1 MSTVFT
7 STIYNSLKE
16 TLNEII
22 DDAGKGYSSKL
33 IFPKWCNVKNMKDYY
48 EDDIEMGGPGL
59 ASEVAE
65 GSPLVVGGIQEGVLT
80 RYISRKFGLKMV
92 ITEEAIDDTKYDRV
106 INAAPRLMR
115 ALYKTADIDATNMLV
130 RGFSSTYPGSDGV
143 SLFSSAHTLPGGGTY
158 SNTLATPMSPS
169 RAAVIQMT
177 SMARKL
183 PGHDGVTEGYEP
195 MDVLCPTEQWAV
207 WAGVVKSEKAPEP
220 GAFNEI
226 NVARDV
232 IRNVIP
238 IMYWNNTTTNFAI
251 TTDCEN
257 GLNFRWRRKP
267 RSRSWVDED
276 NEVMNY
282 GISARW
288 DRRWSDAR
296 SIIGSNA

>member
-16 TLNEII
+16 TLDEII

-33 IFPKWCNVKNMKDYY
+33 IFPKWCTVKNMKDYY
-48 EDDIEMGGPGL
+48 EDDLEMGGPGL

-92 ITEEAIDDTKYDRV
+92 VTEEAIDDTKYDRV

-130 RGFSSTYPGSDGV
+130 RGFSSSYPGSDGV
-143 SLFSSAHTLPGGGTY
+143 SLFNSAHTLPGGGTY

>member
-7 STIYNSLKE
+7 SVIYNSLKE
-16 TLNEII
+16 TLNEVV
-22 DDAGKGYSSKL
+22 DDKGDGYESGL
-33 IFPKWCNVKNMKDYY
+33 IFPKWCKVKMMKDHY
-48 EDDIEMGGPGL
+48 EDDLEMGGPGL

-65 GSPLVVGGIQEGVLT
+65 GSPLVVGSIREGVLT

-106 INAAPRLMR
+106 IDAGRRLKR
-115 ALYKTADIDATNMLV
+115 ALYKTADIDATQMLV
-130 RGFSSTYPGSDGV
+130 RAFSTSYPGSDGV
-143 SLFSSAHTLPGGGTY
+143 PLFSASHTLPSGGTY
-158 SNTLATPMSPS
+158 SNTLATPMTPS

-195 MDVLCPTEQWAV
+195 KNILCPTEQWAV
-207 WAGVVKSEKAPEP
+207 WAGIVKSEKAPEP

-226 NVARDV
+226 NVAKDV
-232 IRNVIP
+232 IDGVVP
-238 IMYWNNTTTNFAI
+238 IKYWSNTTTNFAM
-251 TTDCEN
+251 TTDCDN

-267 RSRSWVDED
+267 RTRSWVDED

>member
-1 MSTVFT
+1 MSAVFT
-7 STIYNSLKE
+7 SVIFNSLKE
-16 TLNEII
+16 TLDEII
-22 DDAGKGYSSKL
+22 DDNGKSYSSKL
-33 IFPKWCNVKNMKDYY
+33 IFPKWCQVKNMKDHY
-48 EDDIEMGGPGL
+48 EDDLEMGGPGL

-65 GSPLVVGGIQEGVLT
+65 GSPLVVGSIREGVLT
-80 RYISRKFGLKMV
+80 RYFARKFGLKMV

-106 INAAPRLMR
+106 INAGPRLIR
-115 ALYKTADIDATNMLV
+115 ALYKTADIDATQMLV
-130 RGFSSTYPGSDGV
+130 RGFSSSYPGSDGV
-143 SLFSSAHTLPGGGTY
+143 SLFNSAHTLPHGGTY

-169 RAAVIQMT
+169 RAAVIQAT

-195 MDVLCPTEQWAV
+195 KDILCPTEQWAV

-232 IRNVIP
+232 IRDVIP
-238 IMYWNNTTTNFAI
+238 IMYWNNTTTNWAM
-251 TTDCEN
+251 TTDCDN
-257 GLNFRWRRKP
+257 GLNFRWKRKP

-288 DRRWSDAR
+288 ARGWSDAR
-296 SIIGSNA
+296 SIIGSNS

>member
-16 TLNEII
+16 TLDEII
-22 DDAGKGYSSKL
+22 DDAGKGYSKGL
-33 IFPKWCNVKNMKDYY
+33 IFPKWCTVKNMKDYY
-48 EDDIEMGGPGL
+48 EDDLEMGGPGL

-92 ITEEAIDDTKYDRV
+92 VTEEAIDDTKYDRV
-106 INAAPRLMR
+106 INAAPRLIR

-130 RGFSSTYPGSDGV
+130 RGFNSAYPGSDGV
-143 SLFSSAHTLPGGGTY
+143 SLFSNAHTLPGGGTY
-158 SNTLATPMSPS
+158 SNTLATPMTPS
-169 RAAVIQMT
+169 RAAVIQIT

-183 PGHDGVTEGYEP
+183 PGHDGVTEGYETR
-195 MDVLCPTEQWAV
+195 DVLCPTEQWAV
-207 WAGVVKSEKAPEP
+207 WEGVVKSEKAPEP
-220 GAFNEI
+220 GQFNEI

-238 IMYWNNTTTNFAI
+238 IKYWNNTTTNFAI
-251 TTDCEN
+251 TLDCEN